1 MNPHRLQSL
10 VATVP
15 DSIAPEQRGRLDAHV
30 EAVEACRARVVEVKQ
45 ALRSA
50 LDAPG
55 GPALDLACQLDALER
70 VQERLDGWL
79 TALVGAEPH
88 PEGGQLRRRG
98 AGVSRGSD
106 RGAPPAAS
114 R

>member
-1 MNPHRLQSL
+1 MLWITGGLVNPHRLESL

-30 EAVEACRARVVEVKQ
+30 EACRARVVAVKQ

-55 GPALDLACQLDALER
+55 GPALDLAASWTPWNGSR
-70 VQERLDGWL
+70 SGL
-79 TALVGAEPH
+79 TAG
-88 PEGGQLRRRG
+88 
-98 AGVSRGSD
+98 
-106 RGAPPAAS
+106 
-114 R
+114 